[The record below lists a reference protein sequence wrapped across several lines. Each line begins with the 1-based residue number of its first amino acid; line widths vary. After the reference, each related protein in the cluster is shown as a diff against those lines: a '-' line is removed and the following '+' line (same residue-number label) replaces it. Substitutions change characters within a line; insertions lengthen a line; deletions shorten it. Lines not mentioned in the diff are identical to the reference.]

1 MQKGQIVELTDCK
14 KHNVRLQHKNVINNF
29 INWGK
34 LQLRQK
40 TQFTFKRQTK
50 SIHTGRTMEFQIETD
65 TNSSNG
71 DTNSTRSLISST
83 TPNKPHSSSKCLD
96 LNNLSTLQRCL
107 VIVNVIAM
115 LILLPM
121 TIKISSDVTTL
132 RHDRIQQIKG
142 TWID

>member
-1 MQKGQIVELTDCK
+1 MKI
-14 KHNVRLQHKNVINNF
+14 
-29 INWGK
+29 
-34 LQLRQK
+34 
-40 TQFTFKRQTK
+40 
-50 SIHTGRTMEFQIETD
+50 IHTERTMEYHIETD

-71 DTNSTRSLISST
+71 DYDANSTRSLISFT

-142 TWID
+142 TYSLDRQ

>member
-1 MQKGQIVELTDCK
+1 MKSIISL
-14 KHNVRLQHKNVINNF
+14 I
-29 INWGK
+29 GK
-34 LQLRQK
+34 K
-40 TQFTFKRQTK
+40 TQFTFKRQAK
-50 SIHTGRTMEFQIETD
+50 NIHTERTMAFQIETD

-71 DTNSTRSLISST
+71 GHDTNSTRSLFSST

-121 TIKISSDVTTL
+121 TIKISSDVTAL

-142 TWID
+142 TYNNE